1 MLLCS
6 FLVPLR
12 FAFTLERR
20 CRGSAGLSGD
30 FPKSGAVVESVAPLK
45 RSVPGLRQ
53 SWGVWLGWRSFVF
66 LLGIFPTSKRSSGT
80 AYASSAL
87 PRASTP
93 TRTIRP
99 GASCFTSWAPPP
111 NSNGRSFASA
121 SMPGSRPP
129 GKQARRWD
137 GPKRVFDRSS
147 VHALRAQGLSIR
159 EIATRLDVG
168 MGTVTRTLAETL
180 AEAA

>member
-1 MLLCS
+1 
-6 FLVPLR
+6 
-12 FAFTLERR
+12 
-20 CRGSAGLSGD
+20 
-30 FPKSGAVVESVAPLK
+30 
-45 RSVPGLRQ
+45 
-53 SWGVWLGWRSFVF
+53 
-66 LLGIFPTSKRSSGT
+66 
-80 AYASSAL
+80 
-87 PRASTP
+87 
-93 TRTIRP
+93 
-99 GASCFTSWAPPP
+99 
-111 NSNGRSFASA
+111 
-121 SMPGSRPP
+121 MPGSRPP